1 VRLFVLQSEAME
13 LRNCSIAL
21 REALAG
27 ASLIFLIAAG
37 VSVCTASA
45 AYAQAVD
52 GDGAPAMDYVA
63 TGDASSDGNL
73 DLPAP
78 EGNLDVPAPAAD
90 YDVPAKAG
98 SVAGADPDPET
109 EASAGTDS
117 VLELP
122 QVVDPASSAVA
133 ALANANPVPTDSN
146 ATLANAEAALTDSN
160 APLSD
165 AEDGGQPSSVGDN
178 AAVDA
183 PSNGSM
189 NDAQDYED
197 QADRGPVVVYAEPV
211 YVEPAPRYLAP
222 MRGPAYPTLRAGAY
236 DQWPIADAFR
246 PHAAGLGRYQVG
258 TGTRLFNSHLGR
270 GFVMPHGPMA
280 GARWAH
286 SR

>member
-1 VRLFVLQSEAME
+1 ME

-21 REALAG
+21 REVLAG

-63 TGDASSDGNL
+63 TGDAGSDGNL

-98 SVAGADPDPET
+98 SVAGADPET
-109 EASAGTDS
+109 EASGGTDS

-122 QVVDPASSAVA
+122 QVVDPASNAVA
-133 ALANANPVPTDSN
+133 ALAHANPVQTDSN
-146 ATLANAEAALTDSN
+146 ATLANGEAALTDSD

-165 AEDGGQPSSVGDN
+165 AEDGEQPGSGGDN
-178 AAVDA
+178 AAADA
-183 PSNGSM
+183 PSGASIS
-189 NDAQDYED
+189 DAQDYQD
-197 QADRGPVVVYAEPV
+197 QADSGPVVVYGAPV
-211 YVEPAPRYLAP
+211 YVEPTLRYPAPIP
-222 MRGPAYPTLRAGAY
+222 GPAFPTIRAGAY
-236 DQWPIADAFR
+236 NQRPIADAFR
-246 PHAAGLGRYQVG
+246 PHAVGLGRYQVG
-258 TGTRLFNSHLGR
+258 TGTRLFNSRLGR